1 MTVSGS
7 FGKYVLVAY
16 QEVTE
21 CWCSKGFT
29 LHNFWMSPLGNTSAF
44 RYAITI
50 IEANIALASKAAFRR
65 FTCWV
70 DTVVSTI
77 TWCGFTSVDI

>member
-1 MTVSGS
+1 
-7 FGKYVLVAY
+7 
-16 QEVTE
+16 
-21 CWCSKGFT
+21 
-29 LHNFWMSPLGNTSAF
+29 MSPLGNTSAF

-50 IEANIALASKAAFRR
+50 IEANIALASKAVFRR

-70 DTVVSTI
+70 DTVVSAI